1 MFQYAETDPVLSHDD
16 AKALE
21 DTLRIALLQAQY
33 RRLQAA
39 DQTLL
44 IVLAGIDGA
53 GKGSTINLLNTWL
66 DPRHIHTLAYGDL
79 NHQETMRPTMWR
91 YWRDLPR
98 KGQTGVVFGSW
109 YGSLLS
115 EAARKNPDPAKVA
128 RYARV
133 INRFEAMLAAEGVQ
147 VVKLWFHLSRSA
159 QKERANLMLKDPET
173 AWRVS
178 RADLKV
184 RKKFDRLRGAG
195 EVAISETHRSHAPWI
210 VIPSANED
218 MRTITAAQAILS
230 ALKRGTPRN
239 IQTDEPLPATLLPLS
254 ARPPRISPLKKSAYE
269 ESLQHWQSR
278 LAHAVR
284 SKSFSHRSLV
294 LAFEG
299 LDAAGKGGAIRR
311 VTAALDVRNFDIH
324 PISAPLP
331 YESARPYLWRFWR
344 ALPAHGKIVIFDRS
358 WYGRVLV
365 ERVEKLIPPKTVA
378 RAYDEINDF
387 EQQLAANGTLL
398 LKFWLD
404 VSREEQLRR
413 FREREASPFKSF
425 KITPDD
431 WRNRAKWKAYQAA
444 RFDML
449 TRTSTEQAPWHVV
462 QSDDKL
468 AARVHIVKTI
478 ALALEDMHKRQPNNL
493 EPDSDDQVHVLS

>member
-1 MFQYAETDPVLSHDD
+1 MFQYAESDPTLSHDD
-16 AKALE
+16 AKAQE
-21 DTLRIALLQAQY
+21 QDLRVALLQEQY

-66 DPRHIHTLAYGDL
+66 DPRHIHTLAFGEL
-79 NHQETMRPTMWR
+79 THQEAMRPAMWR

-109 YGSLLS
+109 YGSLLA
-115 EAARKNPDPAKVA
+115 ETARKHPDPAKVA
-128 RYARV
+128 MYARV

-147 VVKLWFHLSRSA
+147 VLKLWFHLSRKA
-159 QKERANLMLKDPET
+159 QKERADHMLKDPET

-178 RADLKV
+178 HADLKV
-184 RKKFDRLRGAG
+184 RKKFDRLRSAG
-195 EVAISETHRSHAPWI
+195 ELAISQTHRSHAPW
-210 VIPSANED
+210 VVVPSADED
-218 MRTITAAQAILS
+218 MRTLSAAQAILS
-230 ALKRGTPRN
+230 ALKRGPARR
-239 IQTDEPLPATLLPLS
+239 IQADEPLPATLLPLS
-254 ARPPRISPLKKSAYE
+254 ARPPKIPPLKKSTYE
-269 ESLQHWQSR
+269 DELQHWQSR

-284 SKSFSHRSLV
+284 SKHFTHRSLV

-299 LDAAGKGGAIRR
+299 LDAAGKGGSIRR

-331 YESARPYLWRFWR
+331 YEFARPYLWRFWR
-344 ALPAHGKIVIFDRS
+344 ELPAHGKIAIFDRS

-387 EQQLAANGTLL
+387 ELQLAANGTLL

-404 VSREEQLRR
+404 VSKDEQLRR
-413 FREREASPFKSF
+413 FREREESPFKSF

-431 WRNRAKWKAYQAA
+431 WRNRARWKAYQGA

-449 TRTSTEQAPWHVV
+449 TRTSTEHAPWHIV

-478 ALALEDMHKRQPNNL
+478 ALALEDMHKRKSRFQ
-493 EPDSDDQVHVLS
+493 EPDADLQVNVLS

>member
-1 MFQYAETDPVLSHDD
+1 MFQYAETDPAMSHDD
-16 AKALE
+16 AREQEA
-21 DTLRIALLQAQY
+21 TLRVELLQEQY

-79 NHQETMRPTMWR
+79 THQEAMRPAMWR

-109 YGSLLS
+109 YGTLLA
-115 EAARKNPDPAKVA
+115 EAARKNPDPAKMA
-128 RYARV
+128 MYARV

-147 VVKLWFHLSRSA
+147 VVKLWFHLSRQA
-159 QKERANLMLKDPET
+159 QKERANRMLKDPET

-178 RADLKV
+178 HADLKV
-184 RKKFDRLRGAG
+184 RKKFDRLCNAG
-195 EVAISETHRSHAPWI
+195 ELTISQTHRSHAPWI

-218 MRTITAAQAILS
+218 MRTLCAAQAILS
-230 ALKRGTPRN
+230 ALKRGTARRV
-239 IQTDEPLPATLLPLS
+239 QADEPLPATLLPLP
-254 ARPPRISPLKKSAYE
+254 ARPPKIPALKKSSYDDE
-269 ESLQHWQSR
+269 LLHWQSR

-284 SKSFSHRSLV
+284 DKSFSHKSLV

-299 LDAAGKGGAIRR
+299 LDAAGKGGSIRR

-324 PISAPLP
+324 PISAPSA
-331 YESARPYLWRFWR
+331 YEASRPYLWRFWR
-344 ALPAHGKIVIFDRS
+344 KLPAHGKIAIFDRS

-365 ERVEKLIPPKTVA
+365 ERVEKLTPPPAVR

-387 EQQLAANGTLL
+387 ELQLVANGTLL

-404 VSREEQLRR
+404 VSKEEQLRR
-413 FREREASPFKSF
+413 FREREESPFKTF

-444 RFDML
+444 RHDML
-449 TRTSTEQAPWHVV
+449 TRTSTEHAPWHTV
-462 QSDDKL
+462 QSDDKR

-478 ALALEDMHKRQPNNL
+478 ALALEAMRKPRFK
-493 EPDSDDQVHVLS
+493 EPEVGDQVNILS